1 MIGSKG
7 VQFPLTLQMEIQFIK
22 SPIGFGLGY
31 HIGELAT
38 INENQA
44 NELVELGFAVKIE
57 QAVKVEVKTIK
68 KAVK

>member
-1 MIGSKG
+1 VIGSKG
-7 VQFPLTLQMEIQFIK
+7 VQLPLTLQMEIQFIK
-22 SPIGFGLGY
+22 SPVGFGLGY
-31 HIGELAT
+31 HIGEITT

-57 QAVKVEVKTIK
+57 KAVKVEVKTIK

>member
-1 MIGSKG
+1 
-7 VQFPLTLQMEIQFIK
+7 MEIQFIK

-31 HIGELAT
+31 HIGETAT

-57 QAVKVEVKTIK
+57 QAVKVETKTIK
-68 KAVK
+68 KAIK

>member
-1 MIGSKG
+1 MIGSRG

-22 SPIGFGLGY
+22 SPVGFGLGY
-31 HIGELAT
+31 HIGEITT

-57 QAVKVEVKTIK
+57 KAVKVEVKTIK

>member
-22 SPIGFGLGY
+22 SPVGFGLGY
-31 HIGELAT
+31 HIGEITT

-57 QAVKVEVKTIK
+57 KAVKVEVKTIK

>member
-22 SPIGFGLGY
+22 SPVGFGLGY
-31 HIGELAT
+31 HIGEITT

-57 QAVKVEVKTIK
+57 KAVKVEPKTIK

>member
-1 MIGSKG
+1 MNGSRAARYR
-7 VQFPLTLQMEIQFIK
+7 PTLQMEIQFIK
-22 SPIGFGLGY
+22 SPVGFGLGY
-31 HIGELAT
+31 HIGEIAS

-57 QAVKVEVKTIK
+57 KAVKVEVKTIK